1 LDAQLNGIRT
11 SEPFDLERATRELG
25 TREASRTTYDPTP
38 VSRPNVGP
46 ISSSPQDLQAIPH
59 PSRWGKRYAWLE
71 LPEPYEG
78 FQMRIWV
85 NYPNKLDQDI
95 AAGGDSRRNALKA
108 IFVQHNNWPDIEDET
123 KLLEQPS
130 EDAFWNKIPNELLGI
145 LIAGLNL
152 EVSRIPKLMVQNAN
166 K

>member
-1 LDAQLNGIRT
+1 MGQAVCLARIAGTIR
-11 SEPFDLERATRELG
+11 G
-25 TREASRTTYDPTP
+25 
-38 VSRPNVGP
+38 VPN
-46 ISSSPQDLQAIPH
+46 
-59 PSRWGKRYAWLE
+59 E
-71 LPEPYEG
+71 
-78 FQMRIWV
+78 
-85 NYPNKLDQDI
+85 
-95 AAGGDSRRNALKA
+95 DSRRNALKA